1 MDHPTRIGADL
12 SIIDRLLNQN
22 SSPINQFL
30 NGLRRDLEDLLNT
43 VVRARA
49 CPIYLEELSNSIVN
63 FGIIDLM
70 TTNFTTQAERD
81 KSLSTIRDIILRFEP
96 RLVNLNIIDV
106 SDQQAPSHTLM
117 LKIIAETIFEDSH
130 EEIVF
135 NSNIDT
141 ASGAVVLEAI
151 QR

>member
-49 CPIYLEELSNSIVN
+49 CPIYLDELSNSIVN

-117 LKIIAETIFEDSH
+117 LRIIAETIFEDSH

>member
-43 VVRARA
+43 VLRARA
-49 CPIYLEELSNSIVN
+49 CPIYLDELSNSIVN

-81 KSLSTIRDIILRFEP
+81 KSLSTIRDIILRIEP

-117 LKIIAETIFEDSH
+117 LRIIAETIFEDSH

>member
-49 CPIYLEELSNSIVN
+49 CPIYLNELSNSIVN

>member
-1 MDHPTRIGADL
+1 
-12 SIIDRLLNQN
+12 
-22 SSPINQFL
+22 
-30 NGLRRDLEDLLNT
+30 
-43 VVRARA
+43 
-49 CPIYLEELSNSIVN
+49 
-63 FGIIDLM
+63 M

-96 RLVNLNIIDV
+96 RLVNLSIIDV

-141 ASGAVVLEAI
+141 ASGAVALEAI

>member
-49 CPIYLEELSNSIVN
+49 CPIYLDELSNSIVN